1 MLSKFMVPGERIEL
15 QVIEGSYK
23 DYVVDDSKNLLSQLS
38 EIITDDTIEITMP
51 MDKSQVVILPIAC
64 ELNIVFYTQMGLYN
78 CMGRIIDRYKNNN
91 VFLLVVELTSNLM
104 KYQRREFYR
113 FNCALEMCTRTL
125 EKNEISAVERK
136 IPVTI
141 TEDLPLKHSIIID
154 ISGGGLRFVCSQK
167 YDVGNLLYCSYY
179 LTIKGERK
187 KYDIVGKVLSAKEV
201 ENRDKTYEHRVQY
214 QNIDANTREE
224 IIKFIFE
231 EDRKNRQK
239 DWI

>member
-1 MLSKFMVPGERIEL
+1 
-15 QVIEGSYK
+15 
-23 DYVVDDSKNLLSQLS
+23 
-38 EIITDDTIEITMP
+38 
-51 MDKSQVVILPIAC
+51 
-64 ELNIVFYTQMGLYN
+64 MGLYN
-78 CMGRIIDRYKNNN
+78 CMGRVIDRYKNNN

-113 FNCALEMCTRTL
+113 FNCALEMCTRPL
-125 EKNEISAVERK
+125 EKNEISAVEKK

-141 TEDLPLKHSIIID
+141 IEDLPLNHSIIVD

-167 YDVGNLLYCSYY
+167 YDVGKLLYCSYY

-187 KYDIVGKVLSAKEV
+187 KYDVVGKVLGAKEV
-201 ENRDKTYEHRVQY
+201 ESRDKTFEHRVQY
-214 QNIDANTREE
+214 QNMDAFTREE

>member
-1 MLSKFMVPGERIEL
+1 MLSKFIVPGERIEL
-15 QVIEGSYK
+15 QVLESYQ
-23 DYVVDDSKNLLSQLS
+23 DYVVDDSKNLISQLS
-38 EIITDDTIEITMP
+38 AIVSDDTIEIAMP
-51 MDKSQVVILPIAC
+51 LDKSTLVIVPIDC
-64 ELNIVFYTQMGLYN
+64 PLNIVFFTQMGLYS
-78 CMGRIIDRYKNNN
+78 CEGRVIDRYKNNN
-91 VFLLVVELTSNLM
+91 VFLLVVELTSNLS

-113 FNCALEMCTRTL
+113 FSCALEMCTRPL
-125 EKNEISAVERK
+125 EKVEINAVERK
-136 IPVTI
+136 APVII

-179 LTIKGERK
+179 LTLKGERK

-214 QNIDANTREE
+214 QNIDSYTREE

>member
-1 MLSKFMVPGERIEL
+1 MLSKFIVPGERIEL
-15 QVIEGSYK
+15 QVMEGYQ
-23 DYVVDDSKNLLSQLS
+23 DYVVDNSRNLVSQLS
-38 EIITDDTIEITMP
+38 EIISDDTIEIAMP
-51 MDKSQVVILPIAC
+51 MDKTKLIVLPIDC

-78 CMGRIIDRYKNNN
+78 CEGSVIDRYKNNN
-91 VFLLVVELTSNLM
+91 VFLLVVELTSNLR

-113 FNCALEMCTRTL
+113 FSCALEMCTRPL
-125 EKNEISAVERK
+125 EKDEIMAIERK
-136 IPVTI
+136 TPVI
-141 TEDLPLKHSIIID
+141 IAEDLPLKHSIIID
-154 ISGGGLRFVCSQK
+154 ISGGGLRFISSQK